1 MKNWN
6 ITQLNFSNKEYKSL
20 CSAYWKI
27 LILAAQID
35 GDVNEKEI
43 DTLLSL
49 IVRTPLRPENRDFF
63 KKINHVDIETETV
76 INRYKI
82 KNNYLQVFELENLI
96 FFEME
101 RNIVDFIKILT
112 DKDLISKTTE
122 EKIDELKKHLQTIK
136 TILENKTDIMWEDY
150 IKAFYEW
157 LYDYVEKIT
166 KMVWKW
172 IFLSKIWKEEK
183 QLLSTIKE
191 ILGIKWDL
199 TNKAVS
205 LNRHNHILFD

>member
-1 MKNWN
+1 
-6 ITQLNFSNKEYKSL
+6 
-20 CSAYWKI
+20 
-27 LILAAQID
+27 
-35 GDVNEKEI
+35 
-43 DTLLSL
+43 
-49 IVRTPLRPENRDFF
+49 
-63 KKINHVDIETETV
+63 
-76 INRYKI
+76 
-82 KNNYLQVFELENLI
+82 
-96 FFEME
+96 
-101 RNIVDFIKILT
+101 
-112 DKDLISKTTE
+112 
-122 EKIDELKKHLQTIK
+122 
-136 TILENKTDIMWEDY
+136 LENKTDIMWEDY